1 MAVTIKD
8 VAKLA
13 DVAPS
18 TVSRVIANSPRI
30 SDRTKEAVREAMN
43 ELGYHPNFNARS
55 LANQSTKT
63 IGVVMPNSANKTFQN
78 PFFPEVIRGISS
90 RSHQLEYGLYLST
103 GQTEDEIFEE
113 VQDMV
118 LGKRVDGIILLYSR
132 VNDKVMN
139 YLHQQKF
146 PFTVIGR
153 PYEPSMT
160 DLTYVNND
168 NFKAAKT
175 VTEYLL
181 LLGHEKIAFIGG
193 NLDFVVTVD
202 HMEGYRKALTNAGI
216 DLRDEY
222 VVFHE
227 ELQEGGQEAVIDLMS
242 LAERPTALIVADDI
256 MTFGVMRMLAEMEMS
271 VPDDVSIISFNN
283 VTISELSS
291 PPMTTVDINI
301 FSLGYEAASCLIDLI
316 HKPGIEPK
324 QVLIPHKMIKRQTCQ
339 RLTPKLNEKAK

>member
-13 DVAPS
+13 NVAPS

-30 SDRTKEAVREAMN
+30 SERTKEIVREAMK

-55 LANQSTKT
+55 LANKSTNT
-63 IGVVMPNSANKTFQN
+63 IGIVMPNSANKTFQN

-90 RSHQLEYGLYLST
+90 KAHQLEYGLYLST
-103 GQTEDEIFEE
+103 GQTEAEIFEE
-113 VQDMV
+113 VQHMV
-118 LGKRVDGIILLYSR
+118 QGKRVDGIILLYSR
-132 VNDKVMN
+132 VDDKVVD
-139 YLHQQKF
+139 YLYKENF

-153 PYEPSMT
+153 PYDEKKR
-160 DLTYVNND
+160 DITYVNND

-181 LLGHEKIAFIGG
+181 LLGHKNIAFIGG

-202 HMEGYRKALTNAGI
+202 HMEGYRKALSNAGMELL
-216 DLRDEY
+216 DDY

-242 LAERPTALIVADDI
+242 LTDPPTAMIVADDI
-256 MTFGVMRMLAEMEMS
+256 MTFGVMRMLSEMEMK
-271 VPDDVSIISFNN
+271 VPEDVSIISFNN
-283 VTISELSS
+283 VMISELSS
-291 PPMTTVDINI
+291 PPMTTVDIHIYN
-301 FSLGYEAASCLIDLI
+301 LGFEACNLLIDQIL
-316 HKPGIEPK
+316 HPETGSK
-324 QVLIPHKMIKRQTCQ
+324 QVLIPHKMIKRQTTQ
-339 RLTPKLNEKAK
+339 KLIENVTSTSS